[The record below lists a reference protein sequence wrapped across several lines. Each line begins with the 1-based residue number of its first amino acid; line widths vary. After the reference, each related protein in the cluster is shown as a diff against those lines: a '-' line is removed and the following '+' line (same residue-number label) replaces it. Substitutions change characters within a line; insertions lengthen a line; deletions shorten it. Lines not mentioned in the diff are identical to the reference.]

1 MSQCYIFD
9 YQDSFTHNIASE
21 LRLHGV
27 KVEVIPFGQIE
38 SFLRNFKTQAKTIF
52 IHGPGPG
59 HPTDYKHLFP
69 VIEQSFKLP
78 NVFHGGF
85 CLGHQLFCTLWG
97 GRVIRS
103 KFPMH
108 GQQVEIEIPEWKTFD
123 SKFYRQKILVQRY
136 NSLSLPDTE
145 IQKLKTPMNFQY
157 YSQNGEVL
165 MTEFH
170 QGLSYQ
176 FHPESVGT
184 SYRFVFFR
192 PLLRFLL

>member
-21 LRLHGV
+21 LRSHGV
-27 KVEVIPFGQIE
+27 SVEVISYEKIE
-38 SFLRNFKTQAKTIF
+38 SFLKNFTPQSKTIF

-59 HPTDYKHLFP
+59 QAIDYKHLFP
-69 VIEQSFKLP
+69 VIENSFQLP

-85 CLGHQLFCTLWG
+85 CLGHQIFCTLWG

-103 KFPMH
+103 KNPMH
-108 GQQVEIEIPEWKTFD
+108 GQQVEIEIPEWKAFD
-123 SKFYRQKILVQRY
+123 LQFYHQKIAVQRY
-136 NSLSLPDTE
+136 NSLSLPE
-145 IQKLKTPMNFQY
+145 AEVKKLKVPPKFQY
-157 YSQNGEVL
+157 YANEGEVL
-165 MTEFH
+165 MTSFSN
-170 QGLSYQ
+170 GLSYQ